1 MKFDLVTSEAEICQ
15 GQFGNQHFQWAWLSL
30 AWIFLG
36 RNSKSCF
43 ATPREIIPCHVW
55 FCCVGWAVTRAE
67 GMVRVD
73 VALCSLCLTISSACT
88 YSEVVICG
96 RKTKHIP
103 GRPYLMWKKCSDR
116 AAQLKQDLFTAR
128 TLRLKRFGFV
138 SYFPSFFAGC
148 GINSLV
154 FLPLT
159 RQVFSCCSLRLLF
172 LKKYTDFP
180 TAARFP
186 EMSPVWITWKFT
198 VSNVLV
204 LQNIRGKEGAEQRL
218 PPGLHP
224 WKLMKLISLKVLQIS
239 LVF

>member
-1 MKFDLVTSEAEICQ
+1 M
-15 GQFGNQHFQWAWLSL
+15 
-30 AWIFLG
+30 
-36 RNSKSCF
+36 
-43 ATPREIIPCHVW
+43 
-55 FCCVGWAVTRAE
+55 TRAE
-67 GMVRVD
+67 GMLRVD

-172 LKKYTDFP
+172 LKKNT
-180 TAARFP
+180 
-186 EMSPVWITWKFT
+186 
-198 VSNVLV
+198 
-204 LQNIRGKEGAEQRL
+204 
-218 PPGLHP
+218 
-224 WKLMKLISLKVLQIS
+224 LISQLLPDFLRCRLCESPENS
-239 LVF
+239 L